1 MHKCVGSWAVV
12 YVGEGGSE
20 GRLYPAS
27 PGGIA
32 FLEDKVEFENKQ
44 CFPPFAFIHI

>member
-1 MHKCVGSWAVV
+1 MHKFVGSWAVV